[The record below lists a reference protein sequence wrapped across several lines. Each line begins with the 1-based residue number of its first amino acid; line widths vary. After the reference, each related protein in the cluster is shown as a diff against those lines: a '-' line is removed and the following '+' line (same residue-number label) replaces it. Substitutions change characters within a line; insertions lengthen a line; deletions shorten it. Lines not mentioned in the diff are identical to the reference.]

1 MSATGGTMFDLA
13 VIGGGPGGYVAA
25 ICSARKGLKTLL
37 IEKDALGGTCLNRGC
52 VPTKCFVYDTKLLHA
67 ARNSSVLK
75 GAESLTMDIGK
86 MVARKRGVVKTMVGG
101 LGNIMK
107 SHGIEVV
114 QGTGELTGPGKV
126 KVTRA
131 DSKVE
136 EVLAKHVILATG
148 SRPASP
154 PFIPVDGRHV
164 QTTDEALD
172 AEEIPKKIVIIGGG
186 VIGVEMATIYL
197 NLGCEVAIL
206 ELLPEILMTEDE
218 EVRRAMKGLL
228 EKRGT
233 GIHLKAKAKEVK
245 TGGKQV
251 EIVFENAAG
260 EINRM
265 KADRLLVA
273 AGRSPVL
280 DGVRPDRIGLAM
292 NGPFVQVNARLETS
306 IKGVYAIGDLVGGM
320 MLAHKASA
328 EAEAAVD
335 NILGGRKEVDP
346 SRIPRCIW
354 GVAEIG
360 AVGLSEAEARKTGR
374 PVKVGRF
381 PYSYSGAAQAMSS
394 AEGFVK
400 VIGDSDTGEILGVH
414 IMGEHATD
422 MIGESVMAM
431 TMESAIE
438 DLAETV
444 KPHPTLSEN
453 IMEAARDWSG
463 LAVHAPK
470 KR

>member
-1 MSATGGTMFDLA
+1 MYDLA

-52 VPTKCFVYDTKLLHA
+52 VPTKCFVYDTKLLHS

-75 GAESLTMDIGK
+75 GAGSLSMDIAK
-86 MVARKRGVVKTMVGG
+86 MAARKRGVVKTMVSG
-101 LGNIMK
+101 LGSIVK
-107 SHGIEVV
+107 SHGIQVI
-114 QGTGELTGPGKV
+114 QGAGELTGPGKV

-136 EVLAKHVILATG
+136 EVQAGNVILATG
-148 SRPASP
+148 SKPALL
-154 PFIPVDGRHV
+154 PFIQVDGRLV

-172 AEEIPKKIVIIGGG
+172 SEEIPKRIVIIGGG

-218 EVRRAMKGLL
+218 EVRRAMKTLL

-233 GIHLKAKAKEVK
+233 GLHLKAKAREVK
-245 TGGKQV
+245 TAGRQV
-251 EIVFENAAG
+251 SIIFENAAG
-260 EINRM
+260 EINQL

-280 DGVRPDRIGLAM
+280 EGIRPDRLGIRM
-292 NGPFVQVNARLETS
+292 NGPFVQVNGRLETS
-306 IKGVYAIGDLVGGM
+306 VKGVYAIGDLVGGM

-328 EAEAAVD
+328 EAEAAVA

-346 SRIPRCIW
+346 TRIPRCIW

-374 PVKVGRF
+374 PIRVGKF
-381 PYSYSGAAQAMSS
+381 PYSYSGAAQAMNGS
-394 AEGFVK
+394 EGFVK

-431 TMESAIE
+431 TMESAVE
-438 DLAETV
+438 DLAEAV

-463 LAVHAPK
+463 LAIHAPK

>member
-1 MSATGGTMFDLA
+1 MYDLA

-52 VPTKCFVYDTKLLHA
+52 VPTKCFVYDTKLLHG
-67 ARNSSVLK
+67 ARSSSVLK
-75 GAESLTMDIGK
+75 GAESLSIDLAK
-86 MVARKRGVVKTMVGG
+86 MAARKRGVVKTMVSG
-101 LGNIMK
+101 LGGIMK

-114 QGTGELTGPGKV
+114 RGIGELTGPGRL
-126 KVTRA
+126 KVTRE
-131 DSKVE
+131 DSRIE
-136 EVLAKHVILATG
+136 EIQAKNVILATG
-148 SRPASP
+148 SRPALL
-154 PFIPVDGRHV
+154 PFIKVDGRLV

-172 AEEIPKKIVIIGGG
+172 SEEIPKRIVIIGGG

-218 EVRRAMKGLL
+218 EVRRAMKALL
-228 EKRGT
+228 EKRGA
-233 GIHLKAKAKEVK
+233 GIHLKAKAREVK
-245 TGGKQV
+245 TTGKQV

-260 EINRM
+260 EVNRM

-280 DGVRPDRIGLAM
+280 DGIRPDQLGLKM
-292 NGPFVQVNARLETS
+292 NGPFVDVNGSLETS
-306 IKGVYAIGDLVGGM
+306 LKGVYAIGDLVGGM

-328 EAEAAVD
+328 EAEAVVA
-335 NILGGRKEVDP
+335 NILGGKKEVDP
-346 SRIPRCIW
+346 TRIPRCIW

-374 PVKVGRF
+374 PIKVGKF
-381 PYSYSGAAQAMSS
+381 PYSFSGAAQAMSS
-394 AEGFVK
+394 TEGFVK

-438 DLAETV
+438 DLAEAV

-463 LAVHAPK
+463 LAIHAPK

>member
-1 MSATGGTMFDLA
+1 MYDLA

-52 VPTKCFVYDTKLLHA
+52 VPTKCFVYDTKLLHS

-75 GAESLTMDIGK
+75 GAGSLSMDIAK
-86 MVARKRGVVKTMVGG
+86 MAARKRGVVKTMVSG
-101 LGNIMK
+101 LGSIMK
-107 SHGIEVV
+107 SHGIEVI
-114 QGTGELTGPGKV
+114 QGAGELTGPGRL
-126 KVTRA
+126 KVTRE
-131 DSKVE
+131 DSRIE
-136 EVLAKHVILATG
+136 EIQAKNVILATG
-148 SRPASP
+148 SRPALL
-154 PFIPVDGRHV
+154 PFIKVDGRLV

-172 AEEIPKKIVIIGGG
+172 SEEIPKRIVIIGGG

-218 EVRRAMKGLL
+218 EVRRAMKTLL

-245 TGGKQV
+245 TAGRQV
-251 EIVFENAAG
+251 SIVFENAAG
-260 EINRM
+260 EINQL

-280 DGVRPDRIGLAM
+280 EGIRPDRLGIRM
-292 NGPFVQVNARLETS
+292 NGPFVQVNGRLETS
-306 IKGVYAIGDLVGGM
+306 VKGVYAIGDLVGGM

-328 EAEAAVD
+328 EAEAAVA

-346 SRIPRCIW
+346 TRIPRCIW

-374 PVKVGRF
+374 PIRVGKF
-381 PYSYSGAAQAMSS
+381 PYSYSGAAQAMNGS
-394 AEGFVK
+394 EGFVK

-431 TMESAIE
+431 TMESAVE
-438 DLAETV
+438 DLAEAV

-463 LAVHAPK
+463 LAIHAPK

>member
-1 MSATGGTMFDLA
+1 MYDLA

-25 ICSARKGLKTLL
+25 ICGARKGLKTLL

-52 VPTKCFVYDTKLLHA
+52 VPTKCFVYDTKLLHS
-67 ARNSSVLK
+67 ARSSSVLK
-75 GAESLTMDIGK
+75 GAGSLSMDIAK
-86 MVARKRGVVKTMVGG
+86 MAARKRGVVKTMVSG
-101 LGNIMK
+101 LGSIMK
-107 SHGIEVV
+107 SHGIQVI
-114 QGTGELTGPGKV
+114 QGAGELTGPGKV

-136 EVLAKHVILATG
+136 DVQAGNVILATG
-148 SRPASP
+148 SKPALL
-154 PFIPVDGRHV
+154 PFIQVDGRLV

-172 AEEIPKKIVIIGGG
+172 SEEIPKRIVIIGGG

-218 EVRRAMKGLL
+218 EVRRAMKTLL

-233 GIHLKAKAKEVK
+233 GLHLKAKAREVK
-245 TGGKQV
+245 TAGKQV
-251 EIVFENAAG
+251 SIVFENAAG
-260 EINRM
+260 EINQL

-280 DGVRPDRIGLAM
+280 DGIRPDRLGIRM
-292 NGPFVQVNARLETS
+292 NGPFVQVNGRLETS
-306 IKGVYAIGDLVGGM
+306 VKGVYAIGDLVGGM

-328 EAEAAVD
+328 EAEAAVA

-346 SRIPRCIW
+346 NRIPRCIW

-374 PVKVGRF
+374 PIRVGKF
-381 PYSYSGAAQAMSS
+381 PYSYSGAAQAMNGS
-394 AEGFVK
+394 EGFVK
-400 VIGDSDTGEILGVH
+400 VIGDSATGEILGVH

-431 TMESAIE
+431 TMESAVE
-438 DLAETV
+438 DLAEAV

-463 LAVHAPK
+463 LAIHAPK

>member
-1 MSATGGTMFDLA
+1 MYDLA

-52 VPTKCFVYDTKLLHA
+52 VPTKCFVYDTKLLHS

-75 GAESLTMDIGK
+75 GAGSLSMDIAK
-86 MVARKRGVVKTMVGG
+86 MAARKRGVVKTMVSG
-101 LGNIMK
+101 LGSIMK
-107 SHGIEVV
+107 SHGIQVI
-114 QGTGELTGPGKV
+114 QGAGELTGPGRL
-126 KVTRA
+126 KVTRE
-131 DSKVE
+131 DSRIE
-136 EVLAKHVILATG
+136 EIQAKNVILATG
-148 SRPASP
+148 SRPALL
-154 PFIPVDGRHV
+154 PFIQADGRLV

-172 AEEIPKKIVIIGGG
+172 SEEIPKRIVIIGGG

-218 EVRRAMKGLL
+218 EVRRAMKTLL

-233 GIHLKAKAKEVK
+233 GLHLRAKAKEVK
-245 TGGKQV
+245 TAGKQV
-251 EIVFENAAG
+251 SIVFENAAG
-260 EINRM
+260 EINQL

-280 DGVRPDRIGLAM
+280 DGIRPDRLGIRM
-292 NGPFVQVNARLETS
+292 NGPFVQVNGRLETS
-306 IKGVYAIGDLVGGM
+306 VKGVYAIGDLVGGM

-328 EAEAAVD
+328 EAEAAVA

-346 SRIPRCIW
+346 ARIPRCIW

-360 AVGLSEAEARKTGR
+360 AVGLSEAEARTTGR
-374 PVKVGRF
+374 PIRVGKF
-381 PYSYSGAAQAMSS
+381 PYSYSGAAQAMNGS
-394 AEGFVK
+394 EGFVK

-431 TMESAIE
+431 TMESAVE
-438 DLAETV
+438 DLAEAV

-463 LAVHAPK
+463 LAIHAPK

>member
-1 MSATGGTMFDLA
+1 MYDLA

-52 VPTKCFVYDTKLLHA
+52 VPTKCFVYDTKLLHS

-75 GAESLTMDIGK
+75 GAGSLSMDIAK
-86 MVARKRGVVKTMVGG
+86 MAARKRGVVKTMVSG
-101 LGNIMK
+101 LGSIVK
-107 SHGIEVV
+107 SHGIQVI
-114 QGTGELTGPGKV
+114 QGAGELTGPGKV

-136 EVLAKHVILATG
+136 EVQVGNVILATG
-148 SRPASP
+148 SKPALL
-154 PFIPVDGRHV
+154 PFIQVDGRLV

-172 AEEIPKKIVIIGGG
+172 SEEIPKRIVIIGGG

-218 EVRRAMKGLL
+218 EVRRAMKTLL

-233 GIHLKAKAKEVK
+233 GLHLKAKAREVK
-245 TGGKQV
+245 TAGRQV
-251 EIVFENAAG
+251 SIIFENAAG
-260 EINRM
+260 EINQL

-280 DGVRPDRIGLAM
+280 EGIRPDRLGIRM
-292 NGPFVQVNARLETS
+292 NGPFVQVNGRLETS
-306 IKGVYAIGDLVGGM
+306 VKGVYAIGDLVGGM

-328 EAEAAVD
+328 EAEAAVA

-346 SRIPRCIW
+346 TRIPRCIW

-374 PVKVGRF
+374 PIRVGKF
-381 PYSYSGAAQAMSS
+381 PYSYSGAAQAMNGS
-394 AEGFVK
+394 EGFVK

-431 TMESAIE
+431 TMESAVE
-438 DLAETV
+438 DLAEAV

-463 LAVHAPK
+463 LAIHAPK